1 MINYINLRVNA
12 SETTLRVTFFERLKI
27 NFYSIL
33 SHANFLP
40 IQNKLKHIKSSDE
53 CVIIGNG
60 PSLNK
65 VDWKK
70 VSSFDTFG
78 VNSIFLLKEKM
89 NFIPKFYVVEDVY
102 VADDRKEEINKNKNG
117 VIEIY
122 PNYLKYLFGSK
133 INSVFVNVF
142 FYYGRFF
149 KPRIGRS
156 IDHGLFVGGSVSH
169 LCIQIAIHLGYSKI
183 HLIGFD
189 HNYVIN
195 PTVETKGKKL
205 VSTKND
211 DNNHFDKTYFGKG
224 KRWHEPDMDRM
235 KESHDFFNMVA
246 KKRGINI
253 YNTLKTSGLSS
264 YEIKDENSFY
274 KK

>member
-1 MINYINLRVNA
+1 MIRYLNLRINA
-12 SETTLRVTFFERLKI
+12 PETTQGVNLFSRLKI
-27 NFYSIL
+27 NLISLL
-33 SHANFLP
+33 SHIYFLP
-40 IQNKLKHIKSSDE
+40 IQNKLKQLKSTDE

-65 VDWKK
+65 VDWNK
-70 VSSFDTFG
+70 VSRLDTFG

-102 VADDRKEEINKNKNG
+102 VAEDRKDEIN
-117 VIEIY
+117 IENRGEVEIF
-122 PNYLKYLFGSK
+122 PNYLKYLFKDKSNALF
-133 INSVFVNVF
+133 INVF

-189 HNYVIN
+189 HNYIIK
-195 PTVETKGKKL
+195 PTVKTVGKKL
-205 VSTKND
+205 VSTEND
-211 DNNHFDKTYFGKG
+211 DNNHFDRTYFGKG
-224 KRWHEPDMDRM
+224 KRWHEPDMNRM
-235 KESHDFFNMVA
+235 ELTHNYYNLICKNYQSLIFNCYKGSGLKSYPIKDLHDFY
-246 KKRGINI
+246 I
-253 YNTLKTSGLSS
+253 
-264 YEIKDENSFY
+264 
-274 KK
+274 